1 MSHGLI
7 QGILRLLAQF
17 SQHVLE
23 AFARL
28 AGKDALWRRAVAAEH
43 VGGEIDAALGGMH
56 RQCPHQ
62 SGKAESLSGGLAGR
76 LKGRPPR
83 ADDLSRQGEQG
94 SSGVA
99 QIGFER
105 LPIRH
110 DPLGDIEMACPDERL
125 YARGRKRAAAQR
137 FAESIGNGVS
147 GSLALPGALDRLA
160 PPLQL
165 YETEA
170 GLAHLLGDA
179 GQLHIEGIESEE
191 VGACVGRREQD
202 SEATVGIASAGD
214 APYGVASLGL
224 MQGPGLSVQARA
236 AASPL
241 LLADAGATLK
251 ASRFTPRISCIGDA
265 TKIEAV
271 SYT

>member
-1 MSHGLI
+1 
-7 QGILRLLAQF
+7 
-17 SQHVLE
+17 
-23 AFARL
+23 
-28 AGKDALWRRAVAAEH
+28 
-43 VGGEIDAALGGMH
+43 MH

-147 GSLALPGALDRLA
+147 GSLALP
-160 PPLQL
+160 
-165 YETEA
+165 
-170 GLAHLLGDA
+170 
-179 GQLHIEGIESEE
+179 
-191 VGACVGRREQD
+191 
-202 SEATVGIASAGD
+202 SAVD